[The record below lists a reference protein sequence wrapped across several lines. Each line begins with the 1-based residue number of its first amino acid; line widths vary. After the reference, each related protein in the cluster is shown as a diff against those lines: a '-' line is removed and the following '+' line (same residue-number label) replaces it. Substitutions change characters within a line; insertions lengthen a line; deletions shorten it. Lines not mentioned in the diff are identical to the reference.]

1 MLHGH
6 HISLLVLIKH
16 ARLQRSL
23 WLSQQ
28 CYLHFV
34 PRVLHFSA
42 IHCIC
47 VFSESKSLRLQWS
60 RLSYLW
66 DLQLFQVSTAKS
78 SVRMCFKGNDSCFV
92 CKQAQV
98 KLDIYT
104 DRFSAN
110 RSLKIWHNY
119 FLVQLNC
126 SCSSRKYKSAI
137 LYTVYMYIPLTCY
150 AIHNTDCCVVA
161 LLPIAIPGISALTL
175 CKELEQWGVH

>member
-1 MLHGH
+1 M
-6 HISLLVLIKH
+6 VT
-16 ARLQRSL
+16 Q
-23 WLSQQ
+23 
-28 CYLHFV
+28 YY
-34 PRVLHFSA
+34 
-42 IHCIC
+42 CIC

-66 DLQLFQVSTAKS
+66 DLQLFRVSTAKS
-78 SVRMCFKGNDSCFV
+78 SVRMCFKGNGSCFV

-119 FLVQLNC
+119 FLVQLEC

-137 LYTVYMYIPLTCY
+137 LYTVYMYIPVTCY
-150 AIHNTDCCVVA
+150 AIRNTDCCVVA
-161 LLPIAIPGISALTL
+161 HCHSRHQCTHPMQRAGTMGCALRCLQVHWCETIS
-175 CKELEQWGVH
+175 ESIR

>member
-1 MLHGH
+1 M
-6 HISLLVLIKH
+6 VT
-16 ARLQRSL
+16 Q
-23 WLSQQ
+23 
-28 CYLHFV
+28 YY
-34 PRVLHFSA
+34 
-42 IHCIC
+42 CIC

-78 SVRMCFKGNDSCFV
+78 SVRMCFKGNGSCFV

-98 KLDIYT
+98 KLDIIYT

-119 FLVQLNC
+119 FLVQLEC

-137 LYTVYMYIPLTCY
+137 LYTVYMYIPVTCY
-150 AIHNTDCCVVA
+150 AIRNTDCCVVA
-161 LLPIAIPGISALTL
+161 LLRCCPLPFQASVHSPYAKSWNNGMCTEMPASAL
-175 CKELEQWGVH
+175 V